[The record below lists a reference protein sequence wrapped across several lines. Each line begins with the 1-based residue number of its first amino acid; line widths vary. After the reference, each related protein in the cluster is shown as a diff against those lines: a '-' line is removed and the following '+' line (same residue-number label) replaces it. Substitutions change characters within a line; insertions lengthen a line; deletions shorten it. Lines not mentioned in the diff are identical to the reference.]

1 MMFVSCYYMD
11 QRKLGR
17 ELLCVSL
24 GMQISLHIATHF
36 ITHVFR
42 YIVLEVWRDFFF
54 VCEQSLERF

>member
-24 GMQISLHIATHF
+24 GMRISLHIATHF